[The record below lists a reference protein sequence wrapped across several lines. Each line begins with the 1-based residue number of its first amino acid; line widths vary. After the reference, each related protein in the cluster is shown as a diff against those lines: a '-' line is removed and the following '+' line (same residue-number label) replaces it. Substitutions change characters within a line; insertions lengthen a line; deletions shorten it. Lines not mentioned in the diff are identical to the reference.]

1 MVTRTAFQ
9 VGSRR
14 EHVCF
19 VSAKFSRRLVPCM
32 LVILAVC
39 FVAFA
44 EAQHGG
50 GGHGG
55 GGGHYG
61 GGHSSGGHSSRGHAG
76 GHFGWLHFGFGKHHA
91 HKTGVEASSGADA
104 SARAAARA
112 WNFDTPIRSVSVG
125 RRMPS
130 TMLWSPRGIWPGR
143 QTPAVFGSWGMRRHS
158 GFFNRRLGGFPS
170 SGCYFN
176 GLTQLCFFEPLL
188 PLCFYGGFDFFDF
201 GFGFGGDS
209 TDFGEVSEDLPQPGM
224 FGNVQALDAFDDTP
238 ELGHAPTLANPGI
251 PATVLAED
259 RNLGKDVFVLVL
271 ENGTS
276 LAVGNYWVADGYVEY
291 INTDGTR
298 SHIPVEAFDLQTTVL
313 RNALRGLTFVL
324 RSSPD
329 QSR

>member
-1 MVTRTAFQ
+1 MRTPQ
-9 VGSRR
+9 
-14 EHVCF
+14 
-19 VSAKFSRRLVPCM
+19 LVRPRARG
-32 LVILAVC
+32 ISIHPYAV
-39 FVAFA
+39 
-44 EAQHGG
+44 
-50 GGHGG
+50 
-55 GGGHYG
+55 YL
-61 GGHSSGGHSSRGHAG
+61 SGGECHQPCSGLRGGYGLVARPRL
-76 GHFGWLHFGFGKHHA
+76 FS
-91 HKTGVEASSGADA
+91 VRGACA
-104 SARAAARA
+104 
-112 WNFDTPIRSVSVG
+112 DTPGSSIAG
-125 RRMPS
+125 LEGFLRRDVTS
-130 TMLWSPRGIWPGR
+130 
-143 QTPAVFGSWGMRRHS
+143 
-158 GFFNRRLGGFPS
+158 
-170 SGCYFN
+170 N